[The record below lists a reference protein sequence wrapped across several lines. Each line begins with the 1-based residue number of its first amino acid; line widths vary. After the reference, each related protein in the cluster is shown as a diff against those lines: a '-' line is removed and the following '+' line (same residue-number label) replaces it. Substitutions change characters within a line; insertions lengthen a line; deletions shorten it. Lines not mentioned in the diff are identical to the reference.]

1 MEEYYKI
8 PFIDLQWFAPEDE
21 GKTEEPSEHKL
32 RKLREEGRVA
42 KSQELNGALVF
53 FVGAILLLPFAPWI
67 ERKLEEMMVFFF
79 QHVTAEKVDDITFL
93 YVFLRY
99 FLMMVLPF
107 AFLGIVAAVVSNLIQ
122 NKGFIFTTKTIS
134 PKFSKIVPR
143 FGDYFKR
150 TMFSFQGVFNIA
162 KSIIKV
168 TVIAVVAFLIIS
180 SDMDR
185 LLSALQTG
193 GPMLALKRFAG
204 DAAKMLIIS
213 AVILV
218 GIGILDYFVQRRQFR
233 QENKMTK
240 QEVKQE
246 FKDLEGDPDVKG
258 HLEAAQKEMLLQNIP
273 KAVKEADVV
282 ITNPT
287 HYAVAVQWKRESS
300 AVPQVTAKGEDMT
313 AQNMK
318 RIARENGVP
327 TVENRPLARGLY
339 HEVQVGEEVP
349 DVYWRAI
356 ALVYAEIGYMEKK
369 NKV

>member
-1 MEEYYKI
+1 MMVI
-8 PFIDLQWFAPEDE
+8 PFSLI
-21 GKTEEPSEHKL
+21 G
-32 RKLREEGRVA
+32 
-42 KSQELNGALVF
+42 
-53 FVGAILLLPFAPWI
+53 
-67 ERKLEEMMVFFF
+67 
-79 QHVTAEKVDDITFL
+79 
-93 YVFLRY
+93 
-99 FLMMVLPF
+99 
-107 AFLGIVAAVVSNLIQ
+107 VAAAVIANLIQ
-122 NKGFIFTTKTIS
+122 NRGFIFTTKTIT

-143 FGDYFKR
+143 FGEYFKR
-150 TMFSFQGVFNIA
+150 TMFSFQGVFNFA

-168 TVIAVVAFLIIS
+168 TVIGIVAFLIIS
-180 SDMDR
+180 SDMDH
-185 LLSALQTG
+185 LLSAMQTG

-204 DAAKMLIIS
+204 DASKMLIIS

-246 FKDLEGDPDVKG
+246 FKDLEGDPEVKG
-258 HLEAAQKEMLLQNIP
+258 HLESAQKEMLMQNIP

-287 HYAVAVQWKRESS
+287 HFAVAVQWNRAASP
-300 AVPQVTAKGEDMT
+300 APQVTAKGEDLT

-318 RIARENGVP
+318 RIAHENNVP

-339 HEVQVGEEVP
+339 HEVQVGEVVP
-349 DVYWRAI
+349 ENYWRAI
-356 ALVYAEIGYMEKK
+356 ALIYSQIGYMEKK